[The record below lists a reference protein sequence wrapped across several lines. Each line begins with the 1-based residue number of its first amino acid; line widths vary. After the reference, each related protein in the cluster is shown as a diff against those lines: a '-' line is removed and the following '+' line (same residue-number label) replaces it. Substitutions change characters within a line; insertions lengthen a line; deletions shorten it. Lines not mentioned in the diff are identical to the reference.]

1 MSNLMYKSE
10 YATMY
15 RTEEELWWYLGLR
28 DTIKYFITNQA
39 ATTAAVLDAGCGT
52 GKNMEFLTGLGYR
65 NIEGFDFSVDAVE
78 FCKKR
83 GLSQVK
89 QGNIMDIQYPNATFD
104 VVYSMDVLGI
114 LDPVG
119 RQKAVSELYRV
130 LKPGGI
136 FLCNGAALE
145 IFRSQHDDVT
155 SIQRRFTKQDFKDLF
170 AKNNFQVIKL
180 SYRVF
185 LLSPLVLIFK
195 LIKRITGLFT
205 KGQEAES
212 DQVIFPFGI
221 NWMLLQV
228 QLLENGLFKRFNFP
242 FGSSVFIVTKKVV

>member
-1 MSNLMYKSE
+1 MYKSE

-28 DTIKYFITNQA
+28 DTIEYFITNHA
-39 ATTAAVLDAGCGT
+39 PATAAVLDAGCGT
-52 GKNMEFLTGLGYR
+52 GKTMEFLTQLGYC
-65 NIEGFDFSVDAVE
+65 NIDGFDFSGDAVE

-89 QGNIMDIQYPNATFD
+89 QGNIMDIQYPDATFD

-114 LDPVG
+114 LDPAS
-119 RQKAVSELYRV
+119 RQKAVAELYRI

-155 SIQRRFTKQDFKDLF
+155 SIQRRFTRQDFSDLF
-170 AKNNFQVIKL
+170 AKDNFHVIKL

-195 LIKRITGLFT
+195 LIKRITKLFK

-212 DQVIFPFGI
+212 DQVVFPFGI

-228 QLLENGLFKRFNFP
+228 QLLENRLFKRFSFP
-242 FGSSVFIVTKKVV
+242 FGSSVFIVTKKIA

>member
-1 MSNLMYKSE
+1 MYKSE

-28 DTIKYFITNQA
+28 DTIKYFITNQT

-89 QGNIMDIQYPNATFD
+89 QGNIMDIQYPDATFD

-114 LDPVG
+114 LDPAG

-155 SIQRRFTKQDFKDLF
+155 SIQRRFTKQDFKELF

-185 LLSPLVLIFK
+185 LLSPL
-195 LIKRITGLFT
+195 TGIFT

-221 NWMLLQV
+221 NWTLLQV

>member
-1 MSNLMYKSE
+1 
-10 YATMY
+10 MY

-28 DTIKYFITNQA
+28 GTIKYFITNHA
-39 ATTAAVLDAGCGT
+39 PAKAAVLDAGCGT
-52 GKNMEFLTGLGYR
+52 GKNMEFLTQLGYR
-65 NIEGFDFSVDAVE
+65 NIEGFDFSDDAVE
-78 FCKKR
+78 FCRKR
-83 GLSQVK
+83 GLNQVK
-89 QGNIMDIQYPNATFD
+89 QGNIMDIQYPDDTFD

-114 LDPVG
+114 LDPAG
-119 RQKAVSELYRV
+119 RQKAVTELYRV

-136 FLCNGAALE
+136 LLCNGAALE

-155 SIQRRFTKQDFKDLF
+155 SIQRRFTRQDFSDLF
-170 AKNNFQVIKL
+170 AKDNFQIVKL

-195 LIKRITGLFT
+195 LIKRVTQLFN

-212 DQVIFPFGI
+212 DQVVFPFGI

-228 QLLENGLFKRFNFP
+228 QLLENRLFKRVNFP
-242 FGSSVFIVTKKVV
+242 FGSSVFIVTKKMA

>member
-1 MSNLMYKSE
+1 
-10 YATMY
+10 MY

-28 DTIKYFITNQA
+28 STIKYFITNYA
-39 ATTAAVLDAGCGT
+39 PATAAVLDAGCGT
-52 GKNMEFLTGLGYR
+52 GKNMEFLTQLGYR
-65 NIEGFDFSVDAVE
+65 NIEGFDFSDDAVE
-78 FCKKR
+78 FCRKR
-83 GLSQVK
+83 GLNQVK
-89 QGNIMDIQYPNATFD
+89 QGNIMDIQYPDATFD

-114 LDPVG
+114 LDPAG
-119 RQKAVSELYRV
+119 RQKAAAELYRV

-155 SIQRRFTKQDFKDLF
+155 SIQRRFSRQDFKDLF
-170 AKNNFQVIKL
+170 AKNNFQIVKL

-195 LIKRITGLFT
+195 LIKRITRLFK

-212 DQVIFPFGI
+212 DQVVFPFGI

-228 QLLENGLFKRFNFP
+228 QLLENRLFKRVNFP
-242 FGSSVFIVTKKVV
+242 FGSSVFIVTKKTA